1 MSVDSPI
8 QVDIEQMSEETLNN
22 LKEVYATMSILLQD
36 NDANNINDSDAMDLL
51 SSLQNIKVRDGIFK
65 YFTILPKDMRIDV
78 LKGYTLHLDYAAKT
92 YGGSDRIADATAY
105 LGALMVIQAAF
116 KLEAGEDADQEIEIF
131 TGLFKDADRL
141 GCEASLLRLLQVALM
156 HGVPPTV
163 FKDSIDAVPLE
174 ECVEVN

>member
-8 QVDIEQMSEETLNN
+8 QVDIQEMSEEGLNN

-36 NDANNINDSDAMDLL
+36 NNSNDINDQNAMSLL
-51 SSLQNIKVRDGIFK
+51 SSLQNIKVRDGVFK
-65 YFTILPKDMRIDV
+65 YFSILPKDLRLDV

-92 YGGSDRIADATAY
+92 YGGSEEIADATAY

-116 KLEAGEDADQEIEIF
+116 KQEAGEDSFAEEEIY

-141 GCEASLLRLLQVALM
+141 GCEASMLRLLQVAMM

-174 ECVEVN
+174 ECVEV